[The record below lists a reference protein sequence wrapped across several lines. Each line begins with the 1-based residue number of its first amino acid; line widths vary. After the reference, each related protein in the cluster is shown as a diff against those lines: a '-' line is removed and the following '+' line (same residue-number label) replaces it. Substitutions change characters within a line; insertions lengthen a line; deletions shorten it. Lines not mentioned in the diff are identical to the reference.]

1 MSFKDISSSGGHFVQ
16 GNGTSCV
23 ILVKGI
29 MGNNSVIFLEF
40 GAVVQVKMP
49 LKIVLIQSSSGPR
62 TQRRGIIYAIFV
74 EGFMEN
80 FHVKLF

>member
-29 MGNNSVIFLEF
+29 MGNNSVIFF
-40 GAVVQVKMP
+40 G
-49 LKIVLIQSSSGPR
+49 IWSSSSGKNAVKNSSYLELKRPS
-62 TQRRGIIYAIFV
+62 YSAAWNHLC
-74 EGFMEN
+74 N
-80 FHVKLF
+80 FR